1 MTSHDYILLLDRC
14 GRLSGLPKNLT
25 AKQRESIAFDAKTP
39 QLRAKCLRQQ
49 AELWEKLLPLGNPD
63 CSPDTAPANAPKAYH
78 APLRNLLDPYGS
90 YVQLFL
96 TDLLQFPRVYYK
108 TGEACKEHLGA
119 LSLFCKVKTGK
130 RTVYA
135 LELTNDERL
144 LLRLHRRTKTQ
155 NAEDILQQA
164 DTDAELAGCFL
175 FNRAVTAFCNFLI
188 KAERERHRAAPE
200 LAAAALAVKK
210 LAAAIEEQPY
220 TAPSKGTPPQF
231 SSEVNAV
238 LSALEAAEVKLAASD
253 YKEPAQAAAAP
264 SLGVE
269 AIKDAAAR
277 GAAEVLRSQA
287 AIESASSTKQR
298 KLCRRL
304 QAWHVYDL
312 MKHCKK
318 TQTEAAEKVLHQPK
332 LSHPVTRE
340 DIAITDGYPDSE
352 ITKPS
357 GGLGSQLKAI
367 GKCKG
372 NAAAYFG
379 RN

>member
-1 MTSHDYILLLDRC
+1 MKTKDYLLTLDRT
-14 GRLSGLPKNLT
+14 GRLVGLPKKATPYL
-25 AKQRESIAFDAKTP
+25 RESLDLEAEEV
-39 QLRAKCLRQQ
+39 QRRAKALRWQ
-49 AELWEKLLPLGNPD
+49 AELWEKLLQLGNPD
-63 CSPDTAPANAPKAYH
+63 GSPDKAPTNAPKAYH

-90 YVQLFL
+90 YAPRFL
-96 TDLLQFPRVYYK
+96 EALLEYPRVYDS
-108 TGEACKEHLGA
+108 TGAADSSKLGA
-119 LSLFCKVKTGK
+119 LCLFCKVKTGRRK
-130 RTVYA
+130 VYA
-135 LELTNDERL
+135 CELTEDERL
-144 LLRLHRRTKTQ
+144 LLDHSPAGETQ

-164 DTDAELAGCFL
+164 DTDAQLAGTFL

-200 LAAAALAVKK
+200 LATAALAVKK

-231 SSEVNAV
+231 SSEVKAV

-269 AIKDAAAR
+269 AITDAAAR

-379 RN
+379 RH